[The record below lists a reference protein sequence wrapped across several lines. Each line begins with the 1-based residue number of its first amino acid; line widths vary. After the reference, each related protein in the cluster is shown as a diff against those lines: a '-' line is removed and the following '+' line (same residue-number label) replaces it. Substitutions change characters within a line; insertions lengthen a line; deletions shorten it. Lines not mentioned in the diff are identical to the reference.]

1 MRFLQH
7 PSSVNLSAVVRSDT
21 KNRIMNK
28 IMCIL
33 TTLLWVIG
41 LSAQEQTLHLDTL
54 LLDSLHIDT
63 LQSDTLQSDTLHTF
77 ILDAMPNA
85 IVHQDSAI
93 TLLLEDKSYNRQ
105 RGQHQVSGFR
115 VQVYASNTPQVAKNE
130 ALDLYETISS
140 QVNMPVYVI
149 SEPPFWKVRLG
160 DFLTRE
166 EAIEYKNQL
175 NVLFPHLQGSTYV
188 VPDQVTVNN

>member
-1 MRFLQH
+1 M
-7 PSSVNLSAVVRSDT
+7 T
-21 KNRIMNK
+21 K

-33 TTLLWVIG
+33 TTLLWVVG
-41 LSAQEQTLHLDTL
+41 VSAQELYLDTMPVDML
-54 LLDSLHIDT
+54 QVDT
-63 LQSDTLQSDTLHTF
+63 LQEDTLHTF
-77 ILDAMPNA
+77 ILDAMPNVV
-85 IVHQDSAI
+85 VHQDSAI

-105 RGQHQVSGFR
+105 RGQRQVSGFR

-130 ALDLYETISS
+130 ALDLHETLSS
-140 QVNMPVYVI
+140 QVSMAVYVI

-166 EAIEYKNQL
+166 EAIDYKNQL
-175 NVLFPHLQGSTYV
+175 NILFPHLQGSTYV

>member
-1 MRFLQH
+1 
-7 PSSVNLSAVVRSDT
+7 
-21 KNRIMNK
+21 
-28 IMCIL
+28 MCIL

-41 LSAQEQTLHLDTL
+41 LSAQELYLDTMPVDML
-54 LLDSLHIDT
+54 QVDT
-63 LQSDTLQSDTLHTF
+63 LQEDTLHTF
-77 ILDAMPNA
+77 ILDAMPNVV
-85 IVHQDSAI
+85 VHQDSAI

-105 RGQHQVSGFR
+105 RGQRQVSGFR

-130 ALDLYETISS
+130 ALDLHETLSS
-140 QVNMPVYVI
+140 QVSMAVYVI

>member
-1 MRFLQH
+1 
-7 PSSVNLSAVVRSDT
+7 
-21 KNRIMNK
+21 
-28 IMCIL
+28 MCIL

-41 LSAQEQTLHLDTL
+41 LSAQEQTLPLDTIL
-54 LLDSLHIDT
+54 VDSLRIDT

-175 NVLFPHLQGSTYV
+175 NLLFPHLQGSTYV
-188 VPDQVTVNN
+188 VPDQVIVNN

>member
-1 MRFLQH
+1 M
-7 PSSVNLSAVVRSDT
+7 PV
-21 KNRIMNK
+21 
-28 IMCIL
+28 
-33 TTLLWVIG
+33 
-41 LSAQEQTLHLDTL
+41 
-54 LLDSLHIDT
+54 DT
-63 LQSDTLQSDTLHTF
+63 LQVDTLQEDTLHTF
-77 ILDAMPNA
+77 ILDAMPNVV
-85 IVHQDSAI
+85 VHQDPAI

-105 RGQHQVSGFR
+105 RGQRQVSGFR

>member
-1 MRFLQH
+1 MYIF
-7 PSSVNLSAVVRSDT
+7 
-21 KNRIMNK
+21 I
-28 IMCIL
+28 
-33 TTLLWVIG
+33 TLLWVIG
-41 LSAQEQTLHLDTL
+41 LSAQEQTLSLDTM
-54 LLDSLHIDT
+54 LLDSLYTDT
-63 LQSDTLQSDTLHTF
+63 LQVVDSLQQDTLHTF
-77 ILDAMPNA
+77 ILDDMPNVL
-85 IVHQDSAI
+85 VHQDSAI

-166 EAIEYKNQL
+166 EAVEYKNQL

-188 VPDQVTVNN
+188 VPDQVIVNN

>member
-1 MRFLQH
+1 M
-7 PSSVNLSAVVRSDT
+7 T
-21 KNRIMNK
+21 K

-33 TTLLWVIG
+33 TTLLWVVG
-41 LSAQEQTLHLDTL
+41 LSAQELYLDTVPV
-54 LLDSLHIDT
+54 DT
-63 LQSDTLQSDTLHTF
+63 LQVDTLQEDTLHTF
-77 ILDAMPNA
+77 ILDAMPNVV
-85 IVHQDSAI
+85 VHQDSTI

-105 RGQHQVSGFR
+105 RGQRQVSGFR

-130 ALDLYETISS
+130 ALDLHETLSS
-140 QVNMPVYVI
+140 QVSMAVYVI

-166 EAIEYKNQL
+166 EAIDYKNQL
-175 NVLFPHLQGSTYV
+175 NILFPHLQGSTYV

>member
-1 MRFLQH
+1 M
-7 PSSVNLSAVVRSDT
+7 T
-21 KNRIMNK
+21 K

-33 TTLLWVIG
+33 TTLLWVVG
-41 LSAQEQTLHLDTL
+41 LSAQELYLDTMPV
-54 LLDSLHIDT
+54 DT
-63 LQSDTLQSDTLHTF
+63 LQVDTLQEDTLHTF
-77 ILDAMPNA
+77 ILDAMPNVV
-85 IVHQDSAI
+85 VHQDSAI

-105 RGQHQVSGFR
+105 RGQRQVSGFR

-130 ALDLYETISS
+130 ALDLYETLSY
-140 QVNMPVYVI
+140 QVSMAVYVI

-166 EAIEYKNQL
+166 EAIDYKNQL
-175 NVLFPHLQGSTYV
+175 NILFPHLQGSTYV

>member
-1 MRFLQH
+1 M
-7 PSSVNLSAVVRSDT
+7 T
-21 KNRIMNK
+21 K

-33 TTLLWVIG
+33 TTLLWVVG
-41 LSAQEQTLHLDTL
+41 VSAQELYLDTMPVVTL
-54 LLDSLHIDT
+54 QVDT
-63 LQSDTLQSDTLHTF
+63 LQEDTLHTF
-77 ILDAMPNA
+77 ILDAMPNV

-105 RGQHQVSGFR
+105 RGQRQVSGFR

-130 ALDLYETISS
+130 ALDLHETLSS
-140 QVNMPVYVI
+140 QVSMAVYVI

-166 EAIEYKNQL
+166 EAIDYKNQL
-175 NVLFPHLQGSTYV
+175 NILFPHLQGSTYV

>member
-1 MRFLQH
+1 
-7 PSSVNLSAVVRSDT
+7 
-21 KNRIMNK
+21 
-28 IMCIL
+28 MCIL
-33 TTLLWVIG
+33 TTLLWVVE
-41 LSAQEQTLHLDTL
+41 LSAQELYLDTMPV
-54 LLDSLHIDT
+54 DT
-63 LQSDTLQSDTLHTF
+63 LQVDTLQEDTLQSDTLHTF

-85 IVHQDSAI
+85 IIHQDSAI

-105 RGQHQVSGFR
+105 RGQRQVSGFR

-130 ALDLYETISS
+130 ALDLHETLSS
-140 QVNMPVYVI
+140 QVSMAVYVI

-188 VPDQVTVNN
+188 VPDQVTINN

>member
-1 MRFLQH
+1 
-7 PSSVNLSAVVRSDT
+7 
-21 KNRIMNK
+21 
-28 IMCIL
+28 MCIL

-41 LSAQEQTLHLDTL
+41 LSAQEQTLPLDTIL
-54 LLDSLHIDT
+54 VDSFHIDT

-77 ILDAMPNA
+77 ILDAMPNVL
-85 IVHQDSAI
+85 VHQDSAI

-130 ALDLYETISS
+130 ALDLHETLSS
-140 QVNMPVYVI
+140 QVSMAVYVI

>member
-1 MRFLQH
+1 
-7 PSSVNLSAVVRSDT
+7 
-21 KNRIMNK
+21 
-28 IMCIL
+28 MCIL

-41 LSAQEQTLHLDTL
+41 LSAQEQTLPLDTL

-77 ILDAMPNA
+77 ILDDMPNVL
-85 IVHQDSAI
+85 VHQDSAI

-188 VPDQVTVNN
+188 VPDQVIVNN

>member
-1 MRFLQH
+1 M
-7 PSSVNLSAVVRSDT
+7 T
-21 KNRIMNK
+21 K

-33 TTLLWVIG
+33 TTLLWVVG
-41 LSAQEQTLHLDTL
+41 LSAQELYLDTVPV
-54 LLDSLHIDT
+54 DT
-63 LQSDTLQSDTLHTF
+63 LQVDTLQEDTLHTF
-77 ILDAMPNA
+77 ILDAMPNVV
-85 IVHQDSAI
+85 VHQDSAI

-105 RGQHQVSGFR
+105 RGQRQVSGFR

-130 ALDLYETISS
+130 ALDLHETLSS
-140 QVNMPVYVI
+140 QVSMAVYVI

-166 EAIEYKNQL
+166 EAIDYKNQL
-175 NVLFPHLQGSTYV
+175 NILFPHLQGSTYV

>member
-1 MRFLQH
+1 MYIF
-7 PSSVNLSAVVRSDT
+7 
-21 KNRIMNK
+21 I
-28 IMCIL
+28 
-33 TTLLWVIG
+33 TLLWVMG
-41 LSAQEQTLHLDTL
+41 LSAQEQTLSLDTM
-54 LLDSLHIDT
+54 LLDSLYTDT
-63 LQSDTLQSDTLHTF
+63 LQVVDSLQQDTLHTF
-77 ILDAMPNA
+77 ILDDMPNVL
-85 IVHQDSAI
+85 VHQDSAI

-188 VPDQVTVNN
+188 VPDQVIVNN

>member
-1 MRFLQH
+1 
-7 PSSVNLSAVVRSDT
+7 
-21 KNRIMNK
+21 
-28 IMCIL
+28 MCIL
-33 TTLLWVIG
+33 TTLLWVVG
-41 LSAQEQTLHLDTL
+41 LSAQELYLDTVPV
-54 LLDSLHIDT
+54 DT
-63 LQSDTLQSDTLHTF
+63 LQVDTLQEDTLHTF
-77 ILDAMPNA
+77 ILDAMPNV

-105 RGQHQVSGFR
+105 RGQRQVSGFR

-130 ALDLYETISS
+130 ALDLHETLSS
-140 QVNMPVYVI
+140 QVSMAVYVI

-188 VPDQVTVNN
+188 VPDQVIVNN

>member
-1 MRFLQH
+1 M
-7 PSSVNLSAVVRSDT
+7 T
-21 KNRIMNK
+21 K

-33 TTLLWVIG
+33 TALLWVVG
-41 LSAQEQTLHLDTL
+41 VSAQELYLDTMPV
-54 LLDSLHIDT
+54 DT
-63 LQSDTLQSDTLHTF
+63 LQVDTLQEDTLHTF
-77 ILDAMPNA
+77 ILDAMPNVV
-85 IVHQDSAI
+85 VHQDSAI

-105 RGQHQVSGFR
+105 RGQRQVSGFR

-130 ALDLYETISS
+130 ALDLHETLSS
-140 QVNMPVYVI
+140 QVSMAVYVI

>member
-1 MRFLQH
+1 M
-7 PSSVNLSAVVRSDT
+7 T
-21 KNRIMNK
+21 K

-33 TTLLWVIG
+33 TTLLWVVG
-41 LSAQEQTLHLDTL
+41 VSAQELYLDTMPV
-54 LLDSLHIDT
+54 DT
-63 LQSDTLQSDTLHTF
+63 LQVDTLQEDTLHTF
-77 ILDAMPNA
+77 ILDAMPNVV
-85 IVHQDSAI
+85 VHQDSAI

-105 RGQHQVSGFR
+105 RGQRQVSGFR

-130 ALDLYETISS
+130 ALDLHETLSS
-140 QVNMPVYVI
+140 QVSMAVYVI

-166 EAIEYKNQL
+166 EAIDYKNQL
-175 NVLFPHLQGSTYV
+175 NILFPHLQGSTYV

>member
-1 MRFLQH
+1 MYIF
-7 PSSVNLSAVVRSDT
+7 
-21 KNRIMNK
+21 I
-28 IMCIL
+28 
-33 TTLLWVIG
+33 TLLWVMG
-41 LSAQEQTLHLDTL
+41 LSAQEQTLSLDTM
-54 LLDSLHIDT
+54 LLDSLYTDT
-63 LQSDTLQSDTLHTF
+63 LQVVDSLQQDTLHTF
-77 ILDAMPNA
+77 ILDDMPNA

-175 NVLFPHLQGSTYV
+175 NILFPHLQGSTYV

>member
-1 MRFLQH
+1 
-7 PSSVNLSAVVRSDT
+7 
-21 KNRIMNK
+21 
-28 IMCIL
+28 MCIL

-41 LSAQEQTLHLDTL
+41 LSAQEQTLPLDTIL
-54 LLDSLHIDT
+54 VDSLHI
-63 LQSDTLQSDTLHTF
+63 DTLQSDTLHTF

-105 RGQHQVSGFR
+105 RGQRQVSGFR

-130 ALDLYETISS
+130 ALDLHETLSS
-140 QVNMPVYVI
+140 QVSMAVYVI

-160 DFLTRE
+160 DFITRE

>member
-1 MRFLQH
+1 M
-7 PSSVNLSAVVRSDT
+7 T
-21 KNRIMNK
+21 K

-33 TTLLWVIG
+33 TTLLWVVG
-41 LSAQEQTLHLDTL
+41 VSAQELYLDTMPV
-54 LLDSLHIDT
+54 DT
-63 LQSDTLQSDTLHTF
+63 LQVDTLQEDTLHTF
-77 ILDAMPNA
+77 ILDAMPNVV
-85 IVHQDSAI
+85 VHQDSAI
-93 TLLLEDKSYNRQ
+93 TLLLEDKSYNRH
-105 RGQHQVSGFR
+105 RGQRQVSGFR

-130 ALDLYETISS
+130 ALDLHETLSS
-140 QVNMPVYVI
+140 QVSMAVYVI

-175 NVLFPHLQGSTYV
+175 NILFPHLQGSTYV

>member
-1 MRFLQH
+1 
-7 PSSVNLSAVVRSDT
+7 
-21 KNRIMNK
+21 
-28 IMCIL
+28 MCIL

-41 LSAQEQTLHLDTL
+41 LSAQEQTLPLDTIL
-54 LLDSLHIDT
+54 VDSLHIDT
-63 LQSDTLQSDTLHTF
+63 LQLDTLQSDTLHTF
-77 ILDAMPNA
+77 ILDAMPN
-85 IVHQDSAI
+85 VVVYQDSAI
-93 TLLLEDKSYNRQ
+93 TLLLEDKSYDRQ
-105 RGQHQVSGFR
+105 RGQRQVSGFR

-166 EAIEYKNQL
+166 EAIDYKNQL
-175 NVLFPHLQGSTYV
+175 NILFPHLQGSTYV

>member
-1 MRFLQH
+1 
-7 PSSVNLSAVVRSDT
+7 
-21 KNRIMNK
+21 
-28 IMCIL
+28 MCIL

-41 LSAQEQTLHLDTL
+41 LSAQEQTLPLDTIL
-54 LLDSLHIDT
+54 VDSLHIDT

-105 RGQHQVSGFR
+105 RGQRQVSGFR

-130 ALDLYETISS
+130 ALDLHETLSS
-140 QVNMPVYVI
+140 QVSMAVYVI

>member
-1 MRFLQH
+1 M
-7 PSSVNLSAVVRSDT
+7 
-21 KNRIMNK
+21 
-28 IMCIL
+28 
-33 TTLLWVIG
+33 G
-41 LSAQEQTLHLDTL
+41 LSAQEQTLSLDTML
-54 LLDSLHIDT
+54 VDSLHIDT
-63 LQSDTLQSDTLHTF
+63 LQSDTLHSDTLHTF

-166 EAIEYKNQL
+166 EAIDYKNQL
-175 NVLFPHLQGSTYV
+175 NILFPHLQGSTYV

>member
-1 MRFLQH
+1 
-7 PSSVNLSAVVRSDT
+7 
-21 KNRIMNK
+21 
-28 IMCIL
+28 MCIL

-41 LSAQEQTLHLDTL
+41 LSAQEQTLSLDTM
-54 LLDSLHIDT
+54 LLDSLYTDT
-63 LQSDTLQSDTLHTF
+63 LQVVDSLQQDTLHTF
-77 ILDAMPNA
+77 ILDDMPNVL
-85 IVHQDSAI
+85 VHQDSAI

-130 ALDLYETISS
+130 ALELYETISS

-166 EAIEYKNQL
+166 DAMAYKNQL

-188 VPDQVTVNN
+188 VPDQVIVNN

>member
-1 MRFLQH
+1 
-7 PSSVNLSAVVRSDT
+7 
-21 KNRIMNK
+21 
-28 IMCIL
+28 MCIL
-33 TTLLWVIG
+33 TTLLWVVG
-41 LSAQEQTLHLDTL
+41 LSAQELYLDTVPV
-54 LLDSLHIDT
+54 DT
-63 LQSDTLQSDTLHTF
+63 LQVDTLQEDTLHTF
-77 ILDAMPNA
+77 ILDAMPNVV
-85 IVHQDSAI
+85 VHQDSAI

-105 RGQHQVSGFR
+105 RGQRQVSGFR

-130 ALDLYETISS
+130 ALDLHETLSS
-140 QVNMPVYVI
+140 QVSMAVYVI

>member
-1 MRFLQH
+1 M
-7 PSSVNLSAVVRSDT
+7 T
-21 KNRIMNK
+21 K

-33 TTLLWVIG
+33 IALLWVVG
-41 LSAQEQTLHLDTL
+41 VSAQELYLDTMPV
-54 LLDSLHIDT
+54 DT
-63 LQSDTLQSDTLHTF
+63 LQVDTLQEDTLHTF
-77 ILDAMPNA
+77 ILDAMPNVV
-85 IVHQDSAI
+85 VHQDSAI

-105 RGQHQVSGFR
+105 RGQRQVSGFR

-130 ALDLYETISS
+130 ALDLHETLSS
-140 QVNMPVYVI
+140 QVSMAVYVI

-166 EAIEYKNQL
+166 EAIDYKNQL
-175 NVLFPHLQGSTYV
+175 NILFPHLQGSTYV

>member
-1 MRFLQH
+1 
-7 PSSVNLSAVVRSDT
+7 
-21 KNRIMNK
+21 
-28 IMCIL
+28 MCIL

-41 LSAQEQTLHLDTL
+41 LSAQELYLD
-54 LLDSLHIDT
+54 IMPVDT
-63 LQSDTLQSDTLHTF
+63 LQVDTLQEDTLHTF
-77 ILDAMPNA
+77 ILDAMPNV

-105 RGQHQVSGFR
+105 RGQRQVSGFR

-130 ALDLYETISS
+130 ALDLHETLSS
-140 QVNMPVYVI
+140 QVSMAVYVI

-188 VPDQVTVNN
+188 VPDQVTINN

>member
-1 MRFLQH
+1 
-7 PSSVNLSAVVRSDT
+7 
-21 KNRIMNK
+21 
-28 IMCIL
+28 MCIL

-41 LSAQEQTLHLDTL
+41 LSAQEQTLPLDTL

-105 RGQHQVSGFR
+105 RGQRQVSGFR

-130 ALDLYETISS
+130 ALDLHETLSS
-140 QVNMPVYVI
+140 QVSMAVYVI

>member
-1 MRFLQH
+1 
-7 PSSVNLSAVVRSDT
+7 
-21 KNRIMNK
+21 
-28 IMCIL
+28 MCIL
-33 TTLLWVIG
+33 TTLLWVVE
-41 LSAQEQTLHLDTL
+41 LSAQELYLDTVQLDTL
-54 LLDSLHIDT
+54 HVDTLHVDT
-63 LQSDTLQSDTLHTF
+63 LQEDTLHAF
-77 ILDAMPNA
+77 ILDAMPNVL
-85 IVHQDSAI
+85 VHQDSAI

-188 VPDQVTVNN
+188 VPDQVIVNN

>member
-1 MRFLQH
+1 
-7 PSSVNLSAVVRSDT
+7 
-21 KNRIMNK
+21 
-28 IMCIL
+28 MCIL

-41 LSAQEQTLHLDTL
+41 LSAQEQTLPLDTIL
-54 LLDSLHIDT
+54 VDSLHIDT
-63 LQSDTLQSDTLHTF
+63 LQLDTLQSDTLHTF

-105 RGQHQVSGFR
+105 RGQRQVSGFR

-130 ALDLYETISS
+130 ALDLHETLSS
-140 QVNMPVYVI
+140 QVSMAVYVI

-188 VPDQVTVNN
+188 VPDQVTINN